1 MELITY
7 VHNELAFEW
16 ANNGV
21 TVEPPLNCHALTQ
34 LKQTTQNVA
43 LVGCAGMLAA
53 SLTVGGLAHA
63 QTSSQTTT
71 ASEATV
77 TAGSVVNTTTASTS
91 VSAST
96 TNASTNGSANASVTS
111 SSDDVV
117 ALQNLLAQRGFQPGP
132 IDGIRGPQTEAA
144 ILRSQAFYK
153 LSQDG
158 IAGAQTLAAL
168 QEDTYEAT
176 AETGAAANPEDK
188 PEQSSDQKP
197 DKNKDN
203 EKPAASPNEKPTL
216 TLTPAEITA
225 NQQVQALLKDRGF
238 YSDAIDGIA
247 GPKTKAAIRQAQVAY
262 NLTVDGVAGPQTIAA
277 LEKDQRP
284 EPMPQNKPV
293 EPSTAAQP
301 KPVPETAVAL
311 ASSSQVAEAQKL
323 MTELG
328 FYQGAIDGIAGP
340 ATTTAVKRAQAF
352 YGLPVDGVIGANT
365 LQSLRA

>member
-16 ANNGV
+16 ANNGI
-21 TVEPPLNCHALTQ
+21 TVEPPLNCHTLNQ
-34 LKQTTQNVA
+34 LRETTQSVA

-63 QTSSQTTT
+63 ETTSQTTT
-71 ASEATV
+71 TSGATV
-77 TAGSVVNTTTASTS
+77 TAGSVVNTTTASTTTS
-91 VSAST
+91 NTAST
-96 TNASTNGSANASVTS
+96 STTSTSATS
-111 SSDDVV
+111 SSSDVV
-117 ALQNLLAQRGFQPGP
+117 ALQTLLAQRGFQPGP
-132 IDGIRGPQTEAA
+132 VDGIKGPQTEAA
-144 ILRSQAFYK
+144 ILRAQAFYK

-158 IAGAQTLAAL
+158 IAGSQTLAAL
-168 QEDTYEAT
+168 QKDTYEAS
-176 AETGAAANPEDK
+176 AESSPATDSDNK
-188 PEQSSDQKP
+188 PNQNS

-203 EKPAASPNEKPTL
+203 EKPPASSDQKPAV
-216 TLTPAEITA
+216 TLTPAEIAA
-225 NQQVQALLKDRGF
+225 NQQIQALLKDRGF
-238 YSDAIDGIA
+238 YNDAIDGIA

-284 EPMPQNKPV
+284 EAMPQNKPV
-293 EPSTAAQP
+293 EPSTEAKP
-301 KPVPETAVAL
+301 KPVTEPTVAL

-323 MTELG
+323 MAELG

-340 ATTTAVKRAQAF
+340 ATITAVKRAQAF
-352 YGLPVDGVIGANT
+352 YGLPVDGVIGPNT